1 MLSVYAK
8 LSHEEYAALGRIGRA
23 VIREVSPRRDI
34 IHEGGNPDVIHL
46 ILDGWACRYK
56 SLLDGRRQ
64 TLAIFIPGDVCDPN
78 IHVLKNMDHSV
89 GAITHLKFAEISRA
103 QIDRLTARYPRITQ
117 ALRWNEL
124 VESSIQR
131 EWILNMGRRNAH
143 EHLAHL
149 IVELFHRLRAVGLT
163 RADSCEFPLT
173 HNDLADATGHSSVHV
188 NRVLQDF
195 KRDRLIEL
203 DSRRI
208 RIPDLERLERA
219 ALFNPNYLHLDHEG
233 AHLDAGFPDP
243 GAPGSNFLQMP
254 EMQRKT
260 LRQLAIRRDVSPT

>member
-34 IHEGGNPDVIHL
+34 VHEGGNSDVIHL

-56 SLLDGRRQ
+56 CLSDGRRQ
-64 TLAIFIPGDVCDPN
+64 TLAVFIPGDVCDPN
-78 IHVLKNMDHSV
+78 IDVLKNVDHSV
-89 GAITHLKFAEISRA
+89 GAITHLRFSEISRTHF
-103 QIDRLTARYPRITQ
+103 DRLTARYPRIAQ
-117 ALRWNEL
+117 AMRWNEL
-124 VESSIQR
+124 VQSSIQR
-131 EWILNMGRRNAH
+131 EWILNMGRRNAY

-149 IVELFHRLRAVGLT
+149 IVELFHRLRAIGLT

-173 HNDLADATGHSSVHV
+173 QNDLADATGHSSVHV
-188 NRVLQDF
+188 NRVLQNLKADG
-195 KRDRLIEL
+195 LIEL
-203 DSRRI
+203 GNRHV

-233 AHLDAGFPDP
+233 AHLDAGFWDP
-243 GAPGSNFLQMP
+243 SAQESNFIQMP
-254 EMQRKT
+254 EIQRKT
-260 LRQLAIRRDVSPT
+260 LRQLAIRADVSPT